1 MLVINHEDLDDG
13 AINGI
18 VDKTNNGKCS
28 GCGECCSRLLPV
40 SKKDQKEIIRYYKKK
55 EVHLSLGGTPLN
67 LDNLYYHICP
77 FLDTGTKQCAI
88 YPVRPSICKDFLCSQ
103 PDKSIRN
110 RNIYLKRY
118 ELIDMFDLLKEC
130 ME

>member
-1 MLVINHEDLDDG
+1 MITTNLEDLDDSV
-13 AINGI
+13 INGI

-28 GCGECCSRLLPV
+28 ACGECCSRLLPV
-40 SKKDQKEIIRYYKKK
+40 SKKDQKEIIRYCKKK
-55 EVHLSLGGTPLN
+55 EVHLSLGGTPVN

-88 YPVRPSICKDFLCSQ
+88 YPVRPSICRDFLCSQ
-103 PDKSIRN
+103 PDKSVRN
-110 RNIYLKRY
+110 RNLYLKKY
-118 ELIDMFDLLKEC
+118 ELIDMFDLVKEC